1 MSDSEI
7 EVLETATSHT
17 NLDIQSQ
24 PLDRT
29 PKRKLPEDISA
40 YFQQA
45 LKRNSISVLDP
56 QHLQCVKCNV
66 RKVFSINTSSGNLR
80 SHLIDFHDFG
90 KEKKRTDSSTCAPPR
105 KKLENSKITEFLT
118 PAVQQEQFVFDVE
131 QFLDKL
137 VDYIVDSY
145 SSFASVKKKSFLRL
159 ISTINPEVKVPSR
172 KVLRGLTVRK
182 FEEKRESIKRLLN
195 SIESNISLT
204 TDMWTSCSN
213 DPYICVVAHYIT
225 NDYSLQSVLLDI
237 QSLEHPHTDVAIAQK
252 LREITEF
259 FGIQQRIESFTT
271 DNAGNIVN
279 AVDSI
284 LESDDEE
291 PETASD
297 QCNQR
302 CLAHICNLIVKSGM
316 VFLSEITTKVRSF
329 VGKLHHSS
337 MMKQQLCS
345 AAEEL
350 GRKYKNMPMDVAT
363 RWNSTF
369 DMLSAYRDQ
378 LLVIQHYYDTHKPKN
393 IVLPTNQELLVLP
406 RVISLLQPFFEITTA
421 LSGAT
426 YTTIA
431 DSIGSWSDLEEA
443 VERELSKY
451 DATLLDLKM
460 EDFKALKK
468 TWIQTICNDDH
479 LLLIGLAAKA
489 MKQKM
494 ELYTSHVFTD
504 KAITSAVLDP
514 SIKMNPD
521 LWIVGTNFRS
531 VKATVYRCLSN
542 YGLSENQS
550 NDTEPDEHRSVSH
563 NLTRRRKKRVVEAS
577 TSRLTKIE
585 HELEDYLL
593 LRSCDVD
600 DPLQWW
606 SCHQR
611 NFPLLSRVIKS
622 LFTVQATSVSSE
634 RLFSS
639 SGMVITKTRT
649 NLNEDSVRSLVC
661 LKAWKDIDNSSAE

>member
-56 QHLQCVKCNV
+56 QQLQCVKCNV

-90 KEKKRTDSSTCAPPR
+90 KEKKRTDSSTGAPPR
-105 KKLENSKITEFLT
+105 KKLENSKITDFL
-118 PAVQQEQFVFDVE
+118 
-131 QFLDKL
+131 
-137 VDYIVDSY
+137 
-145 SSFASVKKKSFLRL
+145 
-159 ISTINPEVKVPSR
+159 
-172 KVLRGLTVRK
+172 
-182 FEEKRESIKRLLN
+182 
-195 SIESNISLT
+195 
-204 TDMWTSCSN
+204 

-271 DNAGNIVN
+271 VNAGNIVN

-460 EDFKALKK
+460 EDYKQQPRALKK
-468 TWIQTICNDDH
+468 TWIQTIYNDDH

-494 ELYTSHVFTD
+494 ELYTSHVFTH

-521 LWIVGTNFRS
+521 LWPVGTNFRS
-531 VKATVYRCLSN
+531 VKVTVYRCLSK

-550 NDTEPDEHRSVSH
+550 NDIETDEHRSVSH

-611 NFPLLSRVIKS
+611 NFPLLSRIIKS

-634 RLFSS
+634 RLIRPAEWSS
-639 SGMVITKTRT
+639 QRLERTSTKI
-649 NLNEDSVRSLVC
+649 LYVV
-661 LKAWKDIDNSSAE
+661 